1 MSTHECP
8 QCGLEH
14 GGVLREQTPPE
25 VRIAEINKERDIE
38 LARIG
43 RSETKTVAEIEA
55 GAMVETAE
63 LDAAAA
69 VAVAEETGPPEAEA
83 EGETMPSSW
92 MAPRSSPSPSPSRR
106 WSREASRSPR
116 RSAGTPVTGV
126 SDRMVNQPNEFR
138 SFRASDLRLIRS
150 EGGNFPRKIG
160 AFRSF

>member
-43 RSETKTVAEIEA
+43 RSEMKAVAGIEA

-69 VAVAEETGPPEAEA
+69 VAVAEEAGAPEAEP
-83 EGETMPSSW
+83 EGENQAIIVEGP
-92 MAPRSSPSPSPSRR
+92 PV
-106 WSREASRSPR
+106 EAEPEPEP
-116 RSAGTPVTGV
+116 TLEP
-126 SDRMVNQPNEFR
+126 
-138 SFRASDLRLIRS
+138 RS
-150 EGGNFPRKIG
+150 EGLPRAEHK
-160 AFRSF
+160 RSGYWGV

>member
-43 RSETKTVAEIEA
+43 RSETKTVAGIEA
-55 GAMVETAE
+55 EAMVETAE

-69 VAVAEETGPPEAEA
+69 VAVAEATDAPEAEA
-83 EGETMPSSW
+83 EPETIPVIVDGTP
-92 MAPRSSPSPSPSRR
+92 AEPEPEPEPTLEPRSEPIPKAERKHSGY
-106 WSREASRSPR
+106 W
-116 RSAGTPVTGV
+116 GV
-126 SDRMVNQPNEFR
+126 
-138 SFRASDLRLIRS
+138 
-150 EGGNFPRKIG
+150 
-160 AFRSF
+160 

>member
-43 RSETKTVAEIEA
+43 RSEMKAVAGIEA
-55 GAMVETAE
+55 EAMVETAE

-69 VAVAEETGPPEAEA
+69 VAVAEEAGAPEAEPEEETQAVIVEGAPVEPEPEPEPTLEPRDAPIPKA
-83 EGETMPSSW
+83 E
-92 MAPRSSPSPSPSRR
+92 RR
-106 WSREASRSPR
+106 H
-116 RSAGTPVTGV
+116 TGYWGV
-126 SDRMVNQPNEFR
+126 
-138 SFRASDLRLIRS
+138 
-150 EGGNFPRKIG
+150 
-160 AFRSF
+160 